1 MAIWYGT
8 AFNDVIYSDR
18 GWFGYWE
25 TVYGKDGDDLIYGG
39 WQNDNLN
46 GENGSDT
53 IFGGF
58 GNDLIN
64 GGDGDDLLDGWYGFD
79 TLNGGNG
86 IDTATYA
93 FYEDGILADLQ
104 HGVVHFPGNS
114 TQTETL
120 IDIENLIGSFG
131 NDALYGNDLNNV
143 LIGGYGNDWLN
154 GRDGNDNLQGGAGN
168 DGLYGGTGDDT
179 MTGGTGDDFY
189 FVDSAGDVVIE
200 ALDGGIDT
208 VLTSL
213 EYYTLGENVENLNLG
228 YVGIAGVGNNLN
240 NQIVGNA
247 LDNALYG
254 QQGDDTLVGNAG
266 DDGLV
271 GNSGNDK
278 MLGGIG
284 NDSYWVEDSGDVVVE
299 DAQSGTDTVFA
310 TVNYTLGANVENLYL
325 YPHSSASEGI
335 GNELNNAIA
344 LAKTGNDQLGVI
356 VSDQNL
362 ILRGMGGDDTLE
374 GGTGDDILAGGT
386 GSDILTGSDGSDRYI
401 YTHLKDAGDIITD
414 FGNGNDVLDLRDLFW
429 SFDSLIADPIAQGY
443 LRLTAVGNNTQ
454 VEIDPDGTKEVSGF
468 TTLVTVNGIAPKQLT
483 IGQNLLI
490 PELVAIAPQPLPNPD
505 FPIFSSLLG

>member
-8 AFNDVIYSDR
+8 AFNDIIYSDR
-18 GWFGYWE
+18 GWSGYWQ
-25 TVYGKDGDDLIYGG
+25 TVYGNDGNDAIYGG
-39 WQNDNLN
+39 WQDDNLN
-46 GENGSDT
+46 GGNGSDT
-53 IFGGF
+53 IVGGF

-64 GGDGDDLLDGWYGFD
+64 GGDGDDLLDGGYGFD

-86 IDTATYA
+86 IDTASYA
-93 FYEDGILADLQ
+93 FYGDGILADLQ

-131 NDALYGNDLNNV
+131 NDALYGNSANNL
-143 LIGGYGNDWLN
+143 LIGGYGDDWLN

-168 DGLYGGTGDDT
+168 DGLYGGTGDDA
-179 MTGGTGDDFY
+179 MTGGAGDDLY
-189 FVDSAGDVVIE
+189 FVDSTGDAVIE

-208 VLTSL
+208 VATSL

-228 YVGIAGVGNNLN
+228 YVGIIGAGNRLN

-247 LDNALYG
+247 LDNGLYG
-254 QQGDDTLVGNAG
+254 QEGDDILSGNAG

-271 GNSGNDK
+271 GGSGNDT

-284 NDSYWVEDSGDVVVE
+284 NDSYWVDEIGDVVVE
-299 DAQSGTDTVFA
+299 DAESGTDRVFA

-325 YPHSSASEGI
+325 DPHSSASEGI
-335 GNELNNAIA
+335 GNDLNNAIA
-344 LAKTGNDQLGVI
+344 LANTGNDWFG

-374 GGTGDDILAGGT
+374 GGTGDDLLEGGT
-386 GSDILTGSDGSDRYI
+386 GSDLLTGGDGSDRYV

-414 FGNGNDVLDLRDLFW
+414 FGNGNDVLDLRDLFR
-429 SFDSLIADPIAQGY
+429 SFDVLIADPIAQGY
-443 LRLTAVGNNTQ
+443 LRLTAVGSNTQ
-454 VEIDPDGTKEVSGF
+454 VEIDPDGMKEVSGF
-468 TTLVTVNGIAPKQLT
+468 TTLVTVNGVAPKQLT

-490 PELVAIAPQPLPNPD
+490 PELIAIAPEPLILNPN
-505 FPIFSSLLG
+505 FLILSSPLG